1 MKERGMKKWL
11 AYKSLS
17 EQEKYLE
24 NMQREKS
31 KIAKPLISENKAEE
45 INSLLTSYHGEMV
58 AIRFFHDGFIKES
71 RGVIT
76 RIDTFYN
83 FIKISDISISM
94 SSIVDVYDC

>member
-24 NMQREKS
+24 NMERKKS
-31 KIAKPLISENKAEE
+31 KVARPLISENKAEE
-45 INSLLTSYHGEMV
+45 INSLLTTYHGERV
-58 AIRFFHDGFIKES
+58 AIRFYHDGFIKES
-71 RGVIT
+71 RGIIE